1 MAPHSAHNQS
11 AMSLASQQQQPESAS
26 GVYSTPQPPTK
37 KSSKLKRLFRRK
49 KSNHN
54 HNLGASVV
62 VPDHTL
68 LSATAL
74 ANHDKD
80 DTLPHPNYNNNNNPP
95 SSTTKNQQKQHTLEE
110 IVRLL
115 QSDIEIRNRKYHLK
129 TYKSCFVASEV
140 IDYLIESQLASDRK
154 SGVQLM
160 NDIMINLPGVVE
172 HVNGEYDLFV
182 DDYLFYHFITNQEDE
197 EKEVKETVPNYKKLT
212 SSGSSGGKGSTKG
225 GKIVKMDKYG
235 FLLDDDRAL
244 NEEEDT
250 NNNLS
255 KLRVQS
261 DAKRWENILDK
272 VPSSSSSSNN
282 KSSHAVNPLSAQ
294 SKVKAYTRKGLP
306 DGLRQKAWT
315 VLTGVDI
322 ILCENPNTYGELVNK
337 AGKLYICMYRY
348 EIHTSYVFLFLLFVS
363 LYIIYTTE
371 ELSTHISLSFPP
383 VYRCGI

>member
-80 DTLPHPNYNNNNNPP
+80 DTLPHPNYNNNNNNPP

-115 QSDIEIRNRKYHLK
+115 QNDIEIRNRKYHLK

-172 HVNGEYDLFV
+172 HVNKEYDLFV
-182 DDYLFYHFITNQEDE
+182 DDYLFYHFITNSNQEE
-197 EKEVKETVPNYKKLT
+197 EKKEVKETVPNYKKLT
-212 SSGSSGGKGSTKG
+212 SSGSSSGKGSTKG
-225 GKIVKMDKYG
+225 GKIAKMDKYG

-337 AGKLYICMYRY
+337 AGK
-348 EIHTSYVFLFLLFVS
+348 F
-363 LYIIYTTE
+363 IIYMDRYYDI
-371 ELSTHISLSFPP
+371 H
-383 VYRCGI
+383 